1 MSSNLARWD
10 FNAEKPGAFPQ
21 EKRDTSYPR
30 ASLGSCP
37 WQLLLTQLQ
46 LGRSGALLVFCF
58 PTRLSKPHTS
68 VHRAEF
74 VFLSKTSLP
83 LPLKGEGRGI
93 TFLGLV
99 GFALLVQNWG
109 TLAQQGRPGAL
120 VVSFPYLASR
130 TAHRA
135 TQGRVWVSPSFLSSL
150 SRWQP
155 SQLALQV
162 VVDGFLNGKD
172 RVKQRPV
179 SRSSVQCPH
188 RCRQGFDEILVL

>member
-1 MSSNLARWD
+1 MSPFYGSLEFSRRETRC
-10 FNAEKPGAFPQ
+10 FSAEKT
-21 EKRDTSYPR
+21 DTSYPR
-30 ASLGSCP
+30 ASLGSCL
-37 WQLLLTQLQ
+37 WQLLLTRLQ

-109 TLAQQGRPGAL
+109 TLAQQGRSGAL

-135 TQGRVWVSPSFLSSL
+135 TQGRVWVHHFFLE
-150 SRWQP
+150 RFCP
-155 SQLALQV
+155 GRTA
-162 VVDGFLNGKD
+162 K
-172 RVKQRPV
+172 
-179 SRSSVQCPH
+179 SRSS
-188 RCRQGFDEILVL
+188 L